1 MPHQIGREKRLSHPP
16 PWRDPTEPLQPLRVP
31 NQTRDGSIL
40 ATIIAAIVVGL
51 LLLWGGIVALLRM
64 VELFE
69 RKHVLAL
76 GGYTS
81 LVAGLVM
88 GLVLFNSNERQK
100 QHRAE
105 LQDQVNLV
113 TQKLSELSERLV
125 SQLAEKSELTASEFQ
140 IRANL
145 QKERS
150 DHERTRQ
157 DLAQRVQLFDEMET
171 RFERERNQ
179 RRAYQDEINRQLQDR
194 FKSEDERYKGI
205 RDFLE
210 IHRRT
215 IGGIQIQL
223 ASVQDD
229 VTRLN
234 TQVSSVVT
242 NQTNLLGKINSTRQI
257 TELTA
262 QKIDALSRSHAALYD
277 DLNSTMAQVDSLY
290 TWKTK

>member
-1 MPHQIGREKRLSHPP
+1 M
-16 PWRDPTEPLQPLRVP
+16 
-31 NQTRDGSIL
+31 

-51 LLLWGGIVALLRM
+51 LLLWGGIVALLQM

-76 GGYTS
+76 GAYTS

-88 GLVLFNSNERQK
+88 GLVLFNANERQK
-100 QHRAE
+100 QHRAD
-105 LQDQVNLV
+105 LQDQMTVV
-113 TQKLSELSERLV
+113 TQKLGELSERLV

-157 DLAQRVQLFDEMET
+157 DLAERVQQHQQMESSFD
-171 RFERERNQ
+171 RERSA
-179 RRAYQDEINRQLQDR
+179 RRAYQDQINSQLEQR
-194 FKSEDERYKGI
+194 FASEDERYKGI

-210 IHRRT
+210 VQRRT
-215 IGGIQIQL
+215 IGGIQTQL

-242 NQTNLLGKINSTRQI
+242 TQTGLLGKINSSREI
-257 TELTA
+257 AELTT
-262 QKIDALSRSHAALYD
+262 QKLDALARSHAALYD
-277 DLNSTMAQVDSLY
+277 ELNKTVAQVDSLY

>member
-1 MPHQIGREKRLSHPP
+1 M
-16 PWRDPTEPLQPLRVP
+16 
-31 NQTRDGSIL
+31 

-51 LLLWGGIVALLRM
+51 LLLWGGIAALLRM
-64 VELFE
+64 VETFE

-88 GLVLFNSNERQK
+88 GLVLFNANERQK
-100 QHRAE
+100 QHRAD
-105 LQDQVNLV
+105 LQAQVNIV

-125 SQLAEKSELTASEFQ
+125 GQLAEKSELTASEFQ

-150 DHERTRQ
+150 DHERTQQ
-157 DLAQRVQLFDEMET
+157 DLAEQVQLHQQMET
-171 RFERERNQ
+171 RFERERSS
-179 RRAYQDEINRQLQDR
+179 RRAYQEKINTQIEERFASQD
-194 FKSEDERYKGI
+194 DRYKGV

-210 IHRRT
+210 LHRRT
-215 IGGIQIQL
+215 VGGIQTQL

-234 TQVSSVVT
+234 TQVSGVVT
-242 NQTNLLGKINSTRQI
+242 GQTNLLGKINSTRQI
-257 TELTA
+257 TELTT
-262 QKIDALSRSHAALYD
+262 QKIDALSRTHAALYD

>member
-1 MPHQIGREKRLSHPP
+1 M
-16 PWRDPTEPLQPLRVP
+16 
-31 NQTRDGSIL
+31 

-51 LLLWGGIVALLRM
+51 LLLWGGIAALLRM

-76 GGYTS
+76 GGYTT

-88 GLVLFNSNERQK
+88 GLVLFNANERQK
-100 QHRAE
+100 QHRAD
-105 LQDQVNLV
+105 LQTQMGVV
-113 TQKLSELSERLV
+113 TQKLGDLSERLV

-157 DLAQRVQLFDEMET
+157 DLAGSVKNHEQLQS
-171 RFERERNQ
+171 RFEQERSA
-179 RRAYQDEINRQLQDR
+179 RRAYQEKINRQLEER
-194 FKSEDERYKGI
+194 LAAEDERYNGI
-205 RDFLE
+205 REFLE

-215 IGGIQIQL
+215 VTGIQKQL

-229 VTRLN
+229 VTRLH
-234 TQVSSVVT
+234 TQATTIAT
-242 NQTNLLGKINSTRQI
+242 NQTNLWGKVNSSRQI
-257 TELTA
+257 TELNA
-262 QKIDALSRSHAALYD
+262 QKLDALSRSHAALYD
-277 DLNSTMAQVDSLY
+277 DLNSAMAQVDSLY

>member
-1 MPHQIGREKRLSHPP
+1 M
-16 PWRDPTEPLQPLRVP
+16 
-31 NQTRDGSIL
+31 

-76 GGYTS
+76 GAYTS

-88 GLVLFNSNERQK
+88 GLVLFNANERQK
-100 QHRAE
+100 QHRAD
-105 LQDQVNLV
+105 LQAQVNVV
-113 TQKLSELSERLV
+113 TQKLGELSERLV
-125 SQLAEKSELTASEFQ
+125 GQLAEKSELTASEFQ

-145 QKERS
+145 QTERS

-157 DLAQRVQLFDEMET
+157 DLAARVKSYQQLRSEFDQ
-171 RFERERNQ
+171 EREA
-179 RRAYQDEINRQLQDR
+179 RRAYQENVNRQLAEH
-194 FKSEDERYKGI
+194 FAGEDQRYKGI
-205 RDFLE
+205 REFLE

-215 IGGIQIQL
+215 IGGIQTQL

-234 TQVSSVVT
+234 TQVSTVTT